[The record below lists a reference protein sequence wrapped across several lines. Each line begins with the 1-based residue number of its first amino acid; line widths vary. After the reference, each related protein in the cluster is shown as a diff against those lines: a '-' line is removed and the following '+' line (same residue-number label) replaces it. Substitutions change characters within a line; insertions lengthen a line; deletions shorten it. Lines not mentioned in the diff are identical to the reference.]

1 MGRGVIND
9 EVREVCK
16 RAFGT
21 ELSLTQLRLLPY
33 IQHTLINTREIDTRK
48 INADEMVI
56 MAEWSELG
64 YLQLLGLQL
73 TVTKKFWDAMNDVLW
88 VAYADRRLF

>member
-9 EVREVCK
+9 EVREVCR

-33 IQHTLINTREIDTRK
+33 LQYTLMSTREIDSRK
-48 INADEMVI
+48 INEDELFI
-56 MAEWSELG
+56 LAEWSELG
-64 YLQLLGLQL
+64 YLQIVGLQL
-73 TVTKKFWDAMNDVLW
+73 EVTKKFWDAMNDVLW
-88 VAYADRRLF
+88 VAYAGGYA